1 MQFALPYIWHKPIKF
16 KILMVLFVEGL
27 VMLISPTL
35 SHRQQT
41 AATVLGSTSIFNT
54 LTILKYKLSDCH
66 FFQESIYVHV
76 VLCQLQSSLN
86 RSNQC
91 RHKFFC
97 MPTINPQLVLMNSNL
112 CKPKATIYNIVLNQQ
127 ENILHF

>member
-1 MQFALPYIWHKPIKF
+1 MQFARPYIWHKPIKF

-66 FFQESIYVHV
+66 FFQESIYRVS
-76 VLCQLQSSLN
+76 QKKQGSQ
-86 RSNQC
+86 NQTNAIS
-91 RHKFFC
+91 K
-97 MPTINPQLVLMNSNL
+97 L
-112 CKPKATIYNIVLNQQ
+112 
-127 ENILHF
+127 